1 MGYRTLEINLI
12 SAKGLKQVN
21 LFTKMDMY
29 AVVSIS
35 DGDTKVD
42 KQKTPV
48 DGEGDTNPTWNIPMK
63 FTIDESA
70 AQQDRLT
77 LVFMLRCQRSL
88 GDKDV
93 GEVNVPIKELLNG
106 VQDGKMTQFVRYQV
120 RKPSGRPKGEF
131 SFSYKFDEKVVRAE
145 KTGELTAEKIGEP
158 AAEKVNAVTAYPAP
172 APTTGTSSMYP
183 SLHEVTA
190 AGAYQVPVGG
200 YHPPTPMPDYGYPPT
215 QYGGYPQQGPPSQ
228 YGEHPPH
235 QYSGYPPHQYSGYP
249 PPQYGYQPQPG
260 YGYPPVQQP
269 QKKNKFGLGLGAGLL
284 GGAVGGLLI
293 GDMVSDAGSYDG
305 GFFDGGF

>member
-35 DGDTKVD
+35 DGGTKVD

-48 DGEGDTNPTWNIPMK
+48 DSEGDSNPTWNIPMK
-63 FTIDESA
+63 FSIDEAA

-77 LVFMLRCQRSL
+77 LIIMLRCERSL

-93 GEVNVPIKELLNG
+93 GEVIVPIKDLLNG
-106 VQDGKMTQFVRYQV
+106 AQVGKTTQFVQYQV
-120 RKPSGRPKGEF
+120 RKPSGRPKGEL

-145 KTGELTAEKIGEP
+145 KTGELAAEKICEP
-158 AAEKVNAVTAYPAP
+158 AAEKVNAFTAYPAP

-183 SLHEVTA
+183 SLHEVMA
-190 AGAYQVPVGG
+190 AGAYQAPVGG
-200 YHPPTPMPDYGYPPT
+200 YHPSAPTPAGYGYPPP
-215 QYGGYPQQGPPSQ
+215 QYG
-228 YGEHPPH
+228 
-235 QYSGYPPHQYSGYP
+235 GYP

-269 QKKNKFGLGLGAGLL
+269 QKNNKFGLGLGAGLL
-284 GGAVGGLLI
+284 GGALGGLLI
-293 GDMVSDAGSYDG
+293 GDMVSDAGSYGGGFCDG
-305 GFFDGGF
+305 GF